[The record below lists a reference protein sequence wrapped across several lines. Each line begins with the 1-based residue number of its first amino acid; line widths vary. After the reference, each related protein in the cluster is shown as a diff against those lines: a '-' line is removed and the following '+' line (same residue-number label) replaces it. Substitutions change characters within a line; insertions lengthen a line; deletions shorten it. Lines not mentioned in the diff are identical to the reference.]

1 MENHGR
7 QPAENELFE
16 ARHGWSLVP
25 TTTKVPEMEFDQ
37 VKQTSSGSEEM

>member
-7 QPAENELFE
+7 ELAENELFE
-16 ARHGWSLVP
+16 ARHGWSLMP

-37 VKQTSSGSEEM
+37 VKQTSSGS

>member
-1 MENHGR
+1 MVAE
-7 QPAENELFE
+7 PAENELFE
-16 ARHGWSLVP
+16 ARHCRSLVP